1 MNSAK
6 SWLVFWV
13 GVFAYI
19 AAVMQRST
27 LGVAGVSAVERFDAT
42 ASALS
47 TLAVLQLVVYA
58 AMQVPVGVLIDRL
71 GPRILITGGLTLL
84 VAGQVVLAYAP
95 SVSIAV
101 IGRILVGAGDA
112 AIFVSVMR
120 LVSSWFSGPVVPQ
133 LSQWMGNLGQ
143 AGQILSAIPFAWLL
157 HALGWTPAFLAAAS
171 FVALALVLA
180 LAAIRDRPAEAT
192 DSGRAESF
200 REAFSSLK
208 TSFRRPGTQLGFW
221 SHYVTQS
228 SGTVFALLWGFPFMV
243 YALGL
248 SEPMAASMLLVVVA
262 SGALIG
268 PLLGLLSARY
278 PYRRSNL
285 VLGIVIAIGCA
296 WTALLLW
303 PGTPPLWLLIVLL
316 VVLGAGGPGSLI
328 GFDFARTFNP
338 LRVLGS
344 ANGVVNVGGFLAS
357 FVMMFLI
364 GLILDSQSPAGAG
377 AEELYRLDAFRLGFL
392 VQYLVIGFGVV
403 MLLIARRRTRRRI
416 VEEEGIQV
424 GPLWVAA
431 LEAIRRRRGER

>member
-27 LGVAGVSAVERFDAT
+27 LGVAGVSAVERFDAS
-42 ASALS
+42 ASAFS
-47 TLAVLQLVVYA
+47 SLAVLQLVVYA
-58 AMQVPVGVLIDRL
+58 GMQVPIGVLIDRL
-71 GPRILITGGLTLL
+71 GPRVLIAFGLVFL
-84 VAGQVVLAYAP
+84 VVGQVVLAFSP
-95 SVSIAV
+95 TISVAV
-101 IGRILVGAGDA
+101 LGRILVGAGDA

-120 LVSSWFSGPVVPQ
+120 LVTSWFAGPVVPQ

-157 HALGWTPAFLAAAS
+157 NAVGWTPAFLAAAS
-171 FVALALVLA
+171 LVALALVLA
-180 LAAIRDRPAEAT
+180 LAVIRDRPVESAEPHRV
-192 DSGRAESF
+192 SNL
-200 REAFSSLK
+200 REALSQLK
-208 TSFRRPGTQLGFW
+208 MSFRRPGTQLGFW
-221 SHYVTQS
+221 AHYVTQS
-228 SGTVFALLWGFPFMV
+228 SGTVFSLLWGYPFMV
-243 YALGL
+243 YGMGL
-248 SEPMAASMLLVVVA
+248 SESTAAAMLLVIVG
-262 SGALIG
+262 SGVLIG

-285 VLGIVIAIGCA
+285 VLGIVIAIGVV

-303 PGTPPLWLLIVLL
+303 PGSPPFWLLVVLL

-338 LRVLGS
+338 VRVLGS
-344 ANGVVNVGGFLAS
+344 ANGVVNVGGFLAT

-364 GLILDSQSPAGAG
+364 GLILDSQAGPG
-377 AEELYRLDAFRLGFL
+377 AAPGELYSLDSFRLAFL

-431 LEAIRRRRGER
+431 LEAFRRRRG

>member
-19 AAVMQRST
+19 SAVMQRST
-27 LGVAGVSAVERFDAT
+27 LGVAGVSAVERFDSS
-42 ASALS
+42 ASAFS

-58 AMQVPVGVLIDRL
+58 VLQVPIGVLIDRL
-71 GPRILITGGLTLL
+71 GPRVLIAAGLSFL
-84 VAGQVVLAYAP
+84 VVGQVVVAFSP
-95 SVSIAV
+95 TISVAV

-120 LVSSWFSGPVVPQ
+120 LVTSWFSGRIVPQ

-143 AGQILSAIPFAWLL
+143 VGQILSAIPFAVLL
-157 HALGWTPAFLAAAS
+157 HTAGWTSAFLAAAS
-171 FVALALVLA
+171 LVALALVLS
-180 LAAIRDRPAEAT
+180 LAVIRDRPLNSTEPHRV
-192 DSGRAESF
+192 SSL
-200 REAFSSLK
+200 REALTQLK

-221 SHYVTQS
+221 AHYVTQS
-228 SGTVFALLWGFPFMV
+228 SGTMFSLLWGYPFMV
-243 YALGL
+243 YGLGL
-248 SEPMAASMLLVVVA
+248 SEPVAASMLLVIVA
-262 SGALIG
+262 SGVLIG
-268 PLLGLLSARY
+268 PVLGLLSARY

-285 VLGIVIAIGCA
+285 VLAIVLAIGAA
-296 WTALLLW
+296 WTALLTW
-303 PGTPPLWLLIVLL
+303 PGTPPFWLLIVLL

-338 LRVLGS
+338 VRVLGS
-344 ANGVVNVGGFLAS
+344 ANGVVNVGGFFAS
-357 FVMMFLI
+357 FVMMFLV
-364 GLILDSQSPAGAG
+364 GLIIDAQATAGASPAEVYSLDS
-377 AEELYRLDAFRLGFL
+377 FRVAFL

-431 LEAIRRRRGER
+431 MEAFRRRHP

>member
-27 LGVAGVSAVERFDAT
+27 LGVAGVSAVERFDAG

-47 TLAVLQLVVYA
+47 ALAVLQLVVYA

-71 GPRILITGGLTLL
+71 GPRVLITVGLSFL
-84 VAGQVVLAYAP
+84 VAGQLVLAFSP
-95 SVSIAV
+95 SISVAV
-101 IGRILVGAGDA
+101 LGRILVGAGDA

-120 LVSSWFSGPVVPQ
+120 LVSSWFSGPIVPQ

-171 FVALALVLA
+171 FVALALVLG
-180 LAAIRDRPAEAT
+180 LAVIRDRPAEST
-192 DSGRAESF
+192 ESGRAESF
-200 REAFSSLK
+200 REALSSLK
-208 TSFRRPGTQLGFW
+208 ASFRRPGTQLGFW

-228 SGTVFALLWGFPFMV
+228 SGTVFSLLWGYPFMV
-243 YALGL
+243 YGLGL
-248 SEPMAASMLLVVVA
+248 SEPMAASMLLVIVA
-262 SGALIG
+262 SGVLIG

-338 LRVLGS
+338 VRVLGS

-357 FVMMFLI
+357 FIMMFFI
-364 GLILDSQSPAGAG
+364 GLVLDSQSAAGSAPA
-377 AEELYRLDAFRLGFL
+377 ELYRLDSFRLGFL

-403 MLLIARRRTRRRI
+403 MLIYARRRTRRRI

-431 LEAIRRRRGER
+431 LEAIRRRRG

>member
-19 AAVMQRST
+19 SAVMQRST
-27 LGVAGVSAVERFDAT
+27 LGVAGVSAVERFDSS
-42 ASALS
+42 ASAFS

-58 AMQVPVGVLIDRL
+58 VLQVPIGVLIDRL
-71 GPRILITGGLTLL
+71 GPRVLIAAGLSFL
-84 VAGQVVLAYAP
+84 VVGQVVVAFSP
-95 SVSIAV
+95 TISVAV

-120 LVSSWFSGPVVPQ
+120 LVTSWFSGRIVPQ

-143 AGQILSAIPFAWLL
+143 VGQILSAIPFAVLL
-157 HALGWTPAFLAAAS
+157 HTAGWTSAFLAAAS
-171 FVALALVLA
+171 LVALALVLS
-180 LAAIRDRPAEAT
+180 LAVIRDRPLNSTEPHRV
-192 DSGRAESF
+192 SSL
-200 REAFSSLK
+200 REALTQLK
-208 TSFRRPGTQLGFW
+208 ASFRRPGTQLGFW
-221 SHYVTQS
+221 AHYVTQS
-228 SGTVFALLWGFPFMV
+228 SGTMFSLLWGYPFMV
-243 YALGL
+243 YGLGL
-248 SEPMAASMLLVVVA
+248 SEPVAASMLLVIVA
-262 SGALIG
+262 SGVLIG
-268 PLLGLLSARY
+268 PVLGLLSARY

-285 VLGIVIAIGCA
+285 VLAIVLAIGAA
-296 WTALLLW
+296 WTALLTW
-303 PGTPPLWLLIVLL
+303 PGTPPFWLLIVLL

-338 LRVLGS
+338 VRVLGS
-344 ANGVVNVGGFLAS
+344 ANGVVNVGGFFAS
-357 FVMMFLI
+357 FVMMFLV
-364 GLILDSQSPAGAG
+364 GLIIDAQATAGASPAEVYSLDS
-377 AEELYRLDAFRLGFL
+377 FRVAFL

-431 LEAIRRRRGER
+431 MEAFRRRHP

>member
-13 GVFAYI
+13 GVLAYI

-71 GPRILITGGLTLL
+71 GPRVLITAGLSLL
-84 VAGQVVLAYAP
+84 IAGQVVLAYSP
-95 SVSIAV
+95 SISVAV
-101 IGRILVGAGDA
+101 LGRILVGAGDA

-171 FVALALVLA
+171 FVGLALVLA
-180 LAAIRDRPAEAT
+180 LAVIRDRPK
-192 DSGRAESF
+192 DSVESERAASF
-200 REAFSSLK
+200 REALTALK
-208 TSFRRPGTQLGFW
+208 ASFRRPGTQLGFW

-243 YALGL
+243 YGLGL
-248 SEPMAASMLLVVVA
+248 SEPMAAAMLLVIVA
-262 SGALIG
+262 SGVLIG

-278 PYRRSNL
+278 PYRRSNV

-338 LRVLGS
+338 ARVLGS

-364 GLILDSQSPAGAG
+364 GLILDGQSSPGAAPG
-377 AEELYRLDAFRLGFL
+377 ELYRLDSFRLGFL
-392 VQYLVIGFGVV
+392 VQYVVIGFGVV
-403 MLLIARRRTRRRI
+403 MLLRARRRTRKRI
-416 VEEEGIQV
+416 IEVEGIQV

-431 LEAIRRRRGER
+431 WEAIRRR

>member
-13 GVFAYI
+13 GVFAYV

-27 LGVAGVSAVERFDAT
+27 LGVAGVSAVDRFDAT

-71 GPRILITGGLTLL
+71 GPRVLIAAGLAFL
-84 VAGQVVLAYAP
+84 VAGQLVLAFAP
-95 SVSIAV
+95 SISIAV
-101 IGRILVGAGDA
+101 LGRILVGAGDA

-120 LVSSWFSGPVVPQ
+120 LVTSWFSGPVVPQ

-157 HALGWTPAFLAAAS
+157 NAFGWTPAFVAAAS

-180 LAAIRDRPAEAT
+180 LAVIRDRPAGT
-192 DSGRAESF
+192 GGDDRAESF
-200 REAFSSLK
+200 REALGSLK
-208 TSFRRPGTQLGFW
+208 ASFQRPGTRLGFW

-228 SGTVFALLWGFPFMV
+228 SGTVFALLWGYPFMV
-243 YALGL
+243 YALDI
-248 SEPMAASMLLVVVA
+248 SETTAASMLLVIVA
-262 SGALIG
+262 SGVVIG
-268 PLLGLLSARY
+268 PLLGILSARY

-285 VLGIVIAIGCA
+285 VLGIVAAIGAA
-296 WTALLLW
+296 WTLLLLW
-303 PGTPPLWLLIVLL
+303 PGTPPLWVLVLLL

-338 LRVLGS
+338 VRVLGS

-357 FVMMFLI
+357 FVMMFFI
-364 GLILDSQSPAGAG
+364 GLILDSQAPAGTAP
-377 AEELYRLDAFRLGFL
+377 EELYTLDSFRLAFV

-403 MLLIARRRTRRRI
+403 MLMIARRRTRRRI

-431 LEAIRRRRGER
+431 LEAIRRRRRR

>member
-13 GVFAYI
+13 GVLAYI

-27 LGVAGVSAVERFDAT
+27 LGVAGVSAVERFDAG

-47 TLAVLQLVVYA
+47 ALAVLQLVVYA
-58 AMQVPVGVLIDRL
+58 GMQVPVGVLIDRL
-71 GPRILITGGLTLL
+71 GPRVLITAGLSFL
-84 VAGQVVLAYAP
+84 VVGQVVLAFSP
-95 SVSIAV
+95 TISVAV
-101 IGRILVGAGDA
+101 LGRVFVGAGDA

-120 LVSSWFSGPVVPQ
+120 LVSSWFSGPIVPQ
-133 LSQWMGNLGQ
+133 LSQWVGNLGQ

-180 LAAIRDRPAEAT
+180 LAVIRDRPAEST
-192 DSGRAESF
+192 EGRRAESL
-200 REAFSSLK
+200 REAISSLK

-228 SGTVFALLWGFPFMV
+228 SGTVYSLLWGYPFMV
-243 YALGL
+243 YGLGL
-248 SEPMAASMLLVVVA
+248 SEATAASMLLVIVA
-262 SGALIG
+262 SGVLIG

-285 VLGIVIAIGCA
+285 VLAIVIAIAFA

-303 PGTPPLWLLIVLL
+303 PGTPPLWLLIMLL

-338 LRVLGS
+338 VRVLGS

-357 FVMMFLI
+357 FIMMFLI
-364 GLILDSQSPAGAG
+364 GLILDSQSPAGA
-377 AEELYRLDAFRLGFL
+377 APEELYRLDAFRLAFL

-403 MLLIARRRTRRRI
+403 MLILARRRTRRRI

-431 LEAIRRRRGER
+431 LEAIRRRRGRR

>member
-6 SWLVFWV
+6 SWLVFWI

-19 AAVMQRST
+19 SAVMQRST
-27 LGVAGVSAVERFDAT
+27 LGVAGVSAVERFDSS
-42 ASALS
+42 ASAFS

-58 AMQVPVGVLIDRL
+58 VLQVPIGVLIDRL
-71 GPRILITGGLTLL
+71 GPRVLIAAGLSFL
-84 VAGQVVLAYAP
+84 VVGQVVVAFSP
-95 SVSIAV
+95 TISVAV

-120 LVSSWFSGPVVPQ
+120 LVTSWFSGRIVPQ

-143 AGQILSAIPFAWLL
+143 VGQILSAIPFALLL
-157 HALGWTPAFLAAAS
+157 HTEGWTSAFLAAAS
-171 FVALALVLA
+171 LVALALVLS
-180 LAAIRDRPAEAT
+180 LAVIRDRPKGSTEPHRVAT
-192 DSGRAESF
+192 L
-200 REAFSSLK
+200 REALK
-208 TSFRRPGTQLGFW
+208 QLSVSFRRPGTQLGFW
-221 SHYVTQS
+221 AHYVTQS
-228 SGTVFALLWGFPFMV
+228 SGTMFSLLWGYPFMV
-243 YALGL
+243 YGLGL
-248 SEPMAASMLLVVVA
+248 SEPVAASMLLVIVA
-262 SGALIG
+262 SGVLIG
-268 PLLGLLSARY
+268 PVLGLLSARF

-285 VLGIVIAIGCA
+285 VLAIVIAIGAA

-338 LRVLGS
+338 VRVLGS
-344 ANGVVNVGGFLAS
+344 ANGVVNVGGFFAS

-364 GLILDSQSPAGAG
+364 GLLIDAQSSPGASTAEVYSLDS
-377 AEELYRLDAFRLGFL
+377 FRVAFL
-392 VQYLVIGFGVV
+392 VQYLIIGFGVV

-431 LEAIRRRRGER
+431 MEAFRRRHP

>member
-13 GVFAYI
+13 GVLAYI
-19 AAVMQRST
+19 SAVMQRST

-47 TLAVLQLVVYA
+47 TLAVLQLLVYA

-71 GPRILITGGLTLL
+71 GPRVLITAGLTLL
-84 VAGQVVLAYAP
+84 IGGQVVLAYSP
-95 SVSIAV
+95 SVSVAV
-101 IGRILVGAGDA
+101 VGRILVGAGDA

-143 AGQILSAIPFAWLL
+143 AGQILSAIPFALLL
-157 HALGWTPAFLAAAS
+157 HALGWTPAFLSAAS
-171 FVALALVLA
+171 FVALALVLS
-180 LAAIRDRPAEAT
+180 LAVIRDRPKDSSEAE
-192 DSGRAESF
+192 RAASF
-200 REAFSSLK
+200 REAFTALK
-208 TSFRRPGTQLGFW
+208 ASFRRPGTQLGFW

-243 YALGL
+243 YGLGL
-248 SEPMAASMLLVVVA
+248 SEPMAASLLLVIVA
-262 SGALIG
+262 SGVLIG
-268 PLLGLLSARY
+268 PMLGLLSARY
-278 PYRRSNL
+278 PYRRSNV

-338 LRVLGS
+338 ARVLGS

-364 GLILDSQSPAGAG
+364 GLILDAQSPSGA
-377 AEELYRLDAFRLGFL
+377 AAVELYRLDAFRVGFL
-392 VQYLVIGFGVV
+392 IQYLVVGFGVV
-403 MLLIARRRTRRRI
+403 MLLRARRRTRRRI
-416 VEEEGIQV
+416 VELEGIQV

-431 LEAIRRRRGER
+431 WEAIRRR

>member
-1 MNSAK
+1 MNSPK
-6 SWLVFWV
+6 SWLVFWI

-19 AAVMQRST
+19 SAVMQRST
-27 LGVAGVSAVERFDAT
+27 LGVAGVSAVERFDT
-42 ASALS
+42 SASAFS

-58 AMQVPVGVLIDRL
+58 LLQVPIGVLIDRL
-71 GPRILITGGLTLL
+71 GPRVLIAAGLSFL
-84 VAGQVVLAYAP
+84 VVGQVIVAFSP
-95 SVSIAV
+95 TISVAV
-101 IGRILVGAGDA
+101 AGRILVGAGDA

-120 LVSSWFSGPVVPQ
+120 LVTSWFSGRIVPQ

-143 AGQILSAIPFAWLL
+143 VGQILSAIPFAVLL
-157 HALGWTPAFLAAAS
+157 HTQGWTSAFLAAAS
-171 FVALALVLA
+171 LVALALVLS
-180 LAAIRDRPAEAT
+180 LAVIRDRPA
-192 DSGRAESF
+192 DSTEPHRVSSL
-200 REAFSSLK
+200 REALIQLK
-208 TSFRRPGTQLGFW
+208 ASFQRPGTQLGFW
-221 SHYVTQS
+221 AHYVTQS
-228 SGTVFALLWGFPFMV
+228 SGTTFSLLWGYPFMV
-243 YALGL
+243 YGLGL
-248 SEPMAASMLLVVVA
+248 SEPVAASMLLVIVA
-262 SGALIG
+262 SGVMIG
-268 PLLGLLSARY
+268 PVLGLLSARY

-285 VLGIVIAIGCA
+285 VLAIVLAIGVA

-303 PGTPPLWLLIVLL
+303 PGTPPFWLLIVLL

-338 LRVLGS
+338 VRVLGS

-364 GLILDSQSPAGAG
+364 GVLIDGQASPGAPTS
-377 AEELYRLDAFRLGFL
+377 EVYNLDAFRVAFL

-431 LEAIRRRRGER
+431 MEAFRRRHP

>member
-19 AAVMQRST
+19 GAVMQRST

-58 AMQVPVGVLIDRL
+58 AMQVPVGVLIDRH
-71 GPRILITGGLTLL
+71 GPRVLITAGLSLL
-84 VAGQVVLAYAP
+84 IAGQVVLAFSP
-95 SVSIAV
+95 SISVAV
-101 IGRILVGAGDA
+101 LGRILVGAGDA

-120 LVSSWFSGPVVPQ
+120 LVSSWFSGRIVPQ

-143 AGQILSAIPFAWLL
+143 VGQILSAIPFAWLL
-157 HALGWTPAFLAAAS
+157 HAQGWTPAFLAAAS
-171 FVALALVLA
+171 LVALALVLA
-180 LAAIRDRPAEAT
+180 LAVIRDRPPEAVDT
-192 DSGRAESF
+192 GRAESF
-200 REAFSSLK
+200 GEALTSLK
-208 TSFRRPGTQLGFW
+208 ASFRRPGTQLGFW

-243 YALGL
+243 YGLGL
-248 SEPMAASMLLVVVA
+248 SQPMAASMLLVVVA
-262 SGALIG
+262 SGVLIG

-278 PYRRSNL
+278 PYRRSNI
-285 VLGIVIAIGCA
+285 VLGIVVAMGCA

-303 PGTPPLWLLIVLL
+303 PGTPPLWLLVVLL

-338 LRVLGS
+338 ARVLGS

-364 GLILDSQSPAGAG
+364 GLILDAQSPPGA
-377 AEELYRLDAFRLGFL
+377 APEELYRLESFRLGFL
-392 VQYLVIGFGVV
+392 VQYLVVGFGVA
-403 MLLIARRRTRRRI
+403 MLVHARRRTRRRI

-431 LEAIRRRRGER
+431 WEAIRRRHR